1 MHMAQQ
7 NDLQDEDLRI
17 QIISAR
23 ETPRPVVIEEDF
35 LDDVFGSDAGSAVF
49 DGSEHGAE
57 ARESHP
63 SDIRRL
69 QAEHTTTGYRDGI
82 TAAKAI
88 SIQAGFDE
96 GFGLGANIGL
106 KAGQVLGFLE
116 GITSALRAAD
126 RGDDDG
132 GAEDVYRESLRL
144 LEEARKEL
152 STESIYDEQ
161 YWLPDGT
168 WRFELPSATAEG
180 DIVFEDIA
188 SAHPLVRKWND
199 VVEEQLS
206 KWSVDVQILQYAD
219 AIGAASAP
227 EKKEIKLEQ
236 QARVQLDW

>member
-7 NDLQDEDLRI
+7 HDLEDEDLRI
-17 QIISAR
+17 QIISAG
-23 ETPRPVVIEEDF
+23 EVPRPVVNNEEDF
-35 LDDVFGSDAGSAVF
+35 LDDVFGSDAGSVVF
-49 DGSEHGAE
+49 DPEHGAE

-82 TAAKAI
+82 TAAKAK

-96 GFGLGANIGL
+96 GFGLGATIGL

-126 RGDDDG
+126 DG
-132 GAEDVYRESLRL
+132 GVSGDSYREAQRL
-144 LEEARKEL
+144 LEASRKEL
-152 STESIYDEQ
+152 STDSIYDEK

-188 SAHPLVRKWND
+188 SAHPLICKWNNII
-199 VVEEQLS
+199 EEQLG
-206 KWSVDVQILQYAD
+206 KWSVDVQVLQHAD
-219 AIGAASAP
+219 EIVGAIAP

>member
-7 NDLQDEDLRI
+7 NDPQDEDLRI
-17 QIISAR
+17 QIMSAG
-23 ETPRPVVIEEDF
+23 EPPRPAVIEEDF

-63 SDIRRL
+63 SDTRRL
-69 QAEHTTTGYRDGI
+69 QAEHTTAGYRDGI
-82 TAAKAI
+82 TAAKAK

-126 RGDDDG
+126 RDDG
-132 GAEDVYRESLRL
+132 GGGDDYREAQRH

-152 STESIYDEQ
+152 STDSIYDEK

-180 DIVFEDIA
+180 DVVFEDIA
-188 SAHPLVRKWND
+188 GAHPLVRKWND
-199 VVEEQLS
+199 VVKEQLS
-206 KWSVDVQILQYAD
+206 KWSVDVQILQHAD
-219 AIGAASAP
+219 EIGAAPAP